1 MSEPPPNPATRSP
14 TRSAAIPHD
23 QQPPRESD
31 SPVRRHRTRRQS
43 PLELYQ
49 VVIDCR
55 DEAEQRAWY
64 ERLRG
69 EGARLRL
76 QVL

>member
-1 MSEPPPNPATRSP
+1 MSEPLPGRAVDSPPALHDTHAPRENDSP
-14 TRSAAIPHD
+14 T
-23 QQPPRESD
+23 
-31 SPVRRHRTRRQS
+31 RRHRTRRQS
-43 PLELYQ
+43 PPDVYQ

-64 ERLRG
+64 DRLRA
-69 EGARLRL
+69 EGAKLRL